1 MPLSIGLRTTKE
13 FGGNSLEILDLGIT
27 VLPVLVMVV
36 SLPIRRDMNLVH
48 LALRGSLDALDE
60 WYCCRK
66 VVG

>member
-1 MPLSIGLRTTKE
+1 MPLSIGLRTMKE

-48 LALRGSLDALDE
+48 LALRG
-60 WYCCRK
+60 
-66 VVG
+66 